1 MNRSKG
7 VNRVFL
13 VMILVSIVSPYLLS
27 PYLSGLNLYQ
37 SIPVS
42 ELIYLI
48 PIIGYIILGGGEILN
63 ELRLKLLGPGTV
75 LLVILLAFL
84 LMPVMSW
91 INLLSMLFVENYV
104 SSGMESLQTGAL
116 AKNLIYVALVP
127 AAAEEFMFRGIFFH
141 GYRPAGARKAAIFS
155 GLCFGLI
162 HMNLNQFC
170 YAFVLGVIFALL
182 VEATGSILSS
192 LIVHFMINS
201 SSVWI
206 LELSRNLYS
215 TEEISGAAEAFSRS
229 EILTALKVYTFLAI
243 ICGALAYGVFVLITK
258 VCGSSQ
264 HMRLVARGEDRE
276 EGTSGKVVTV
286 SLILGIVIA
295 LVYMILFEIVL

>member
-63 ELRLKLLGPGTV
+63 ELRLKLLEPGTV

-84 LMPVMSW
+84 LMPVMNW

-116 AKNLIYVALVP
+116 AKNLI
-127 AAAEEFMFRGIFFH
+127 
-141 GYRPAGARKAAIFS
+141 
-155 GLCFGLI
+155 
-162 HMNLNQFC
+162 
-170 YAFVLGVIFALL
+170 
-182 VEATGSILSS
+182 
-192 LIVHFMINS
+192 
-201 SSVWI
+201 
-206 LELSRNLYS
+206 
-215 TEEISGAAEAFSRS
+215 
-229 EILTALKVYTFLAI
+229 
-243 ICGALAYGVFVLITK
+243 
-258 VCGSSQ
+258 
-264 HMRLVARGEDRE
+264 
-276 EGTSGKVVTV
+276 
-286 SLILGIVIA
+286 
-295 LVYMILFEIVL
+295 